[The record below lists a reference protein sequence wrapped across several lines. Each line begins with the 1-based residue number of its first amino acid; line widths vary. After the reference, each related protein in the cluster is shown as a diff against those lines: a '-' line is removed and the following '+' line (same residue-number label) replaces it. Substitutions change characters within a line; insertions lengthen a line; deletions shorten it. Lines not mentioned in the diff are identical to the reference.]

1 MIGFA
6 GLGMMG
12 RAMASNLVRAG
23 LPVLVWNRTAARTRP
38 LADLGAKVAPDL
50 DTLFTESEVVFLM
63 LTDAAAC
70 DEVLAGRRLAGRTV
84 INTSTLEPAS
94 SERLAAEVAAR
105 DVRYVEAPVSG
116 SRVPAENGE
125 LVAMT
130 AGDPEV
136 VESVRP
142 LFDPLCRQVVYCGP
156 PPAGLV
162 MKLAVNICL
171 ITQITGLAEAVRFAA
186 AHDLELDRFAQVI
199 GAGQLA
205 SPVVRV
211 KTPKLVGRDFTP
223 QASISDVWMN
233 TRLITDAAA
242 AAGIA
247 APLLDV
253 CRDLYAE
260 TAGLGHSRDDMA
272 AVLTAIENRQPRS
285 A

>member
-6 GLGMMG
+6 GLGVMG

-23 LPVLVWNRTAARTRP
+23 LPVLVWNRTVARTVP
-38 LADLGAKVAPDL
+38 LADLGAKVAPDP
-50 DTLFTESEVVFLM
+50 DTLFAESEVVFVM
-63 LTDAAAC
+63 LSDSTAI
-70 DEVLAGRRLAGRTV
+70 DEVLTGRSLAGRTV
-84 INTSTLEPAS
+84 INTGTVEPAY
-94 SERLAAEVAAR
+94 SERLATEIESR
-105 DVRYVEAPVSG
+105 GGRYVEAPVSG
-116 SRVPAENGE
+116 SRIPAENGE

-130 AGDPEV
+130 AGDPAAV
-136 VESVRP
+136 DSVRE
-142 LFDPLCRQVVYCGP
+142 LFDPLCKQVVYCGT

-171 ITQITGLAEAVRFAA
+171 ITQVTGLAESVRFAA
-186 AHDLELDRFAQVI
+186 AHGLELDRFAEVI

-205 SPVVRV
+205 SPVITV
-211 KTPKLVGRDFTP
+211 KTPKLVSRDFDT
-223 QASISDVWMN
+223 QASIADVWMN

-260 TAGLGHSRDDMA
+260 TAALGHARDDMA
-272 AVLTAIENRQPRS
+272 AVLTAIEARQGRS

>member
-6 GLGMMG
+6 GLGVMG

-23 LPVLVWNRTAARTRP
+23 LPVLVWNRTPDRTRP
-38 LADLGAKVAPDL
+38 LAELGAKIAPDL
-50 DTLFTESEVVFLM
+50 DTLFAESEVVFLM
-63 LTDAAAC
+63 LSDAAAF
-70 DEVLAGRRLAGRTV
+70 DEVLARRLTGRTV
-84 INTSTLEPAS
+84 ISTSTLEPAY
-94 SERLAAEVAAR
+94 SERLAARIETER
-105 DVRYVEAPVSG
+105 GRYVEAPVSG
-116 SRVPAENGE
+116 SRVPAERGE
-125 LVAMT
+125 LVAMV
-130 AGDPEV
+130 AGHPET

-142 LFDPLCRQVVYCGP
+142 LFDPLCKQVVYCGP

-171 ITQITGLAEAVRFAA
+171 ITQVTGLAEAVRFAA
-186 AHDLELDRFAQVI
+186 AHDLDLDRFAQVI
-199 GAGQLA
+199 GGGQLA
-205 SPVVRV
+205 SPVVTV
-211 KTPKLVGRDFTP
+211 KTPKLVGRDFDT
-223 QASISDVWMN
+223 QASIADVWMN

-260 TAGLGHSRDDMA
+260 TAALGRSREDMA
-272 AVLTAIENRQPRS
+272 AVLTAIESRQPRS

>member
-6 GLGMMG
+6 GLGVMG
-12 RAMASNLVRAG
+12 RAMATNLVRAG
-23 LPVLVWNRTAARTRP
+23 LPVLVWNRTAARTQP

-50 DTLFTESEVVFLM
+50 DALFADSEVVFAM
-63 LTDAAAC
+63 LSDAQAFE
-70 DEVLAGRRLAGRTV
+70 EVLAGRRLTGRTL
-84 INTSTLEPAS
+84 INTSTLEPAY
-94 SERLAAEVAAR
+94 SERLAARIEA
-105 DVRYVEAPVSG
+105 DGGRYVEAPVSG

-125 LVAMT
+125 LVAMA
-130 AGDPEV
+130 AGDPAV
-136 VESVRP
+136 VDSMRP
-142 LFDPLCRQVVYCGP
+142 LLDPLCRQVVYCGP

-171 ITQITGLAEAVRFAA
+171 ITLVTGLAEAVRFAA
-186 AHDLELDRFAQVI
+186 AHDLELDRFAEIV

-205 SPVVRV
+205 SPVLRV
-211 KTPKLVGRDFTP
+211 KTPKLVGRDFDT
-223 QASISDVWMN
+223 QASIADVWMN

-260 TAGLGHSRDDMA
+260 TAALGHARYDMA
-272 AVLTAIENRQPRS
+272 AVLTAIESRQPRS